1 MPARHLSLLTALLFA
16 LPACDDTSGIEAE
29 ARAEVT
35 EEAPTPDAYAVHA
48 LDLDEAPPLAASGR
62 VENADSPISPWCD
75 AVLIAPDVAVTMTHC
90 IAGHYKE
97 LFNVSFGDPARPR
110 TALVAEILDD
120 LDPDDRFTALLLET
134 PVVGIEPATL
144 QATTSARRCGFD
156 SVSHV
161 HADKRI
167 EGNFA
172 SRWIWSGCLD
182 RDELVARNGKPNCH
196 GDEGS
201 GVFADGQLVGMTVG
215 PGAFEPDVLCTT
227 GVRVATVRDAE
238 AFFDAALAASRL

>member
-1 MPARHLSLLTALLFA
+1 MRARHFNLLIALLFA
-16 LPACDDTSGIEAE
+16 VPACDDTSGIEVE
-29 ARAEVT
+29 AMGEVSEEVT
-35 EEAPTPDAYAVHA
+35 AYAVHA
-48 LDLDEAPPLAASGR
+48 LDTVEAPLASSGR
-62 VENADSPISPWCD
+62 IENADSPISPWCD
-75 AVLIAPDVAVTMTHC
+75 AVLIAPDIAVTMTHC

-97 LFNVSFGDPARPR
+97 LFTVSFGDPAAPR
-110 TALVAEILDD
+110 TANVAKILDD
-120 LDPDDRFTALLLET
+120 LDPQERFTALVLET
-134 PVVGIEPATL
+134 PVIGVEPATL
-144 QATTSARRCGFD
+144 RATSARRCGLD

-167 EGNFA
+167 EGNVA

-201 GVFADGQLVGMTVG
+201 GVFVDGELVGMTVG

-227 GVRVATVRDAE
+227 GVRVATVQHAE